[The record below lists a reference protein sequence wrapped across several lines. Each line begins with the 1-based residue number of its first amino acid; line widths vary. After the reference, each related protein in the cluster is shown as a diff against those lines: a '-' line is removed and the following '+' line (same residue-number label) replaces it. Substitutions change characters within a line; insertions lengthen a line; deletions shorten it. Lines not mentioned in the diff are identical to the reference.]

1 MNRSRVLK
9 LCLSSGLQNADGFCM
24 YATIYTFQALREQ
37 TPTLAELKD
46 KAKSTKADI
55 DKCAAA
61 AEYGRAGSL
70 QVRYSLAS
78 LPLHMYSCHYHINA
92 SFE

>member
-1 MNRSRVLK
+1 MNRSRVLN
-9 LCLSSGLQNADGFCM
+9 LCLSGGLQNADGFCIF
-24 YATIYTFQALREQ
+24 ATIYIIQALREQ

-70 QVRYSLAS
+70 QVRYSLTS
-78 LPLHMYSCHYHINA
+78 LPLLMYGCQYQIHA
-92 SFE
+92 SF